1 MGRGGRTVQLVLGER
16 ERDVHGV
23 VDRVL
28 LEEGDDR
35 VDFLVVLGRAARL
48 FFVMRAPAGLQ
59 PVVDREVV
67 RLLQVE
73 RDAVTGEVR
82 PLRGVVGRRRDGTED
97 VREVRGRA
105 ARGCVQVRVELAEVR
120 GVERGVEDGGLWWEV
135 EEARWVGQDVVE
147 WKQPGSSQGSGRTCT
162 VVE

>member
-73 RDAVTGEVR
+73 RDAVPREVR
-82 PLRGVVGRRRDGTED
+82 PRRSIVGRRRDGTED
-97 VREVRGRA
+97 VREVRGRGA
-105 ARGCVQVRVELAEVR
+105 SGCVQVRVQLAEVR
-120 GVERGVEDGGLWWEV
+120 GVERGVEDSGLWGKV